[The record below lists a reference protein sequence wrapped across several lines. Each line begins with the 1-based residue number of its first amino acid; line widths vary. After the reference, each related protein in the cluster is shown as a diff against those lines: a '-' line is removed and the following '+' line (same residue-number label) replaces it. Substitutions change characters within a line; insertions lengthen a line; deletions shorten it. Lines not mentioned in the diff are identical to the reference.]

1 MSNIWKLARR
11 ENHVCAVGSVAG
23 KIAPLSHGSASRVD
37 ADGVSLLEVN
47 AVEQIL
53 HRRVRP
59 TLGNSLAGVDE
70 IFVAFQ
76 RNEG

>member
-37 ADGVSLLEVN
+37 ADGVSLWRLTRSSRFC
-47 AVEQIL
+47 IGGCGL
-53 HRRVRP
+53 HSGIRWP
-59 TLGNSLAGVDE
+59 A
-70 IFVAFQ
+70 
-76 RNEG
+76 